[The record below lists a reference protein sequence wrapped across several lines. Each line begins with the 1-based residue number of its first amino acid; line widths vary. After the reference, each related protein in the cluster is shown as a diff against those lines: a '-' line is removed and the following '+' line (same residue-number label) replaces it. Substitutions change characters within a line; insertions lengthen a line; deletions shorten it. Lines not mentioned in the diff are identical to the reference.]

1 MRDNHFGSAATALG
15 RFGAALGFAAALG
28 TAGCEE
34 LGQSDPDPV
43 AQDFRVEC
51 DPLAPSYCLFPFPN
65 DAFTVRD
72 ATTVTGRRLS
82 LTSDALPVSYYD
94 VKASPTHWNQL
105 DGFSTGAAIMT
116 QFPGLTL
123 EDLEASNVATSV
135 TIGRSIERD
144 SPTALI
150 EADSGRWIEHWV
162 ELDESTDDPEQRTLL
177 IRPAKALD
185 NNKRYIVA
193 IRNLRGVEPSD
204 AFVELRDA
212 IATEDPSIAARR
224 PRYEDIFDLLDFATF
239 SPREDLQLVWDFTTG
254 SQESITDWMLH
265 MRDQGLNLVGEQG
278 PVYEIV
284 RVEENPWGPDE
295 DNIAWRIYGEMQ
307 VPLYLTTT
315 QPGGLLIFD
324 EQGRPTQNVDAPWA
338 TFAFE
343 LLIPQSAKDSP
354 AKLMQYGHGLLG
366 EKEQIE
372 SGHFRSFCNEYN
384 YAIFGVDFVGMAA
397 DDELFIGG
405 VVSTGRFDEFA
416 SVVHRQHQGMLNS
429 LLLMRLMKGGFAED
443 PEFGQYLDPSEAY
456 YHGISQGGI
465 FGGTYMA
472 LTTDVR
478 RGVLGVMGMPYN
490 LLLNRSVD
498 FDLFF
503 DLIKSAYPDGR
514 DVQML
519 LQMAQLLWDRTEP
532 NGYAAHIV
540 DDPLPGTDTHQVLMR
555 AALGDHQVSNAG
567 AHFMARTIGV
577 THVPT
582 GQQDIYGLEVVE
594 APWERSALVE
604 YDFGL
609 PPDPVGNLPPRECE
623 DPHGKLRKLE
633 AARQQLDLFLREGI
647 VDNFC
652 DGGNCDFPDMSGCEG
667 GGD

>member
-1 MRDNHFGSAATALG
+1 MRDNDLGGRLG
-15 RFGAALGFAAALG
+15 RLGAALGLAATLG
-28 TAGCEE
+28 ISGCEA
-34 LGQSDPDPV
+34 LGQSEPEPEP
-43 AQDFRVEC
+43 QDFRVEC

-65 DAFTVRD
+65 DAFTVQD
-72 ATTVTGRRLS
+72 ASTVTGRRLS
-82 LTSDALPVSYYD
+82 LTADALPASYYD
-94 VKASPTHWNQL
+94 VQSSPAHWNQL

-123 EDLEASNVATSV
+123 EDLEASNVATSDN
-135 TIGRSIERD
+135 IARSIERD

-150 EADSGRWIEHWV
+150 EAESGRWVEHWV
-162 ELDESTDDPEQRTLL
+162 ELDESTDNDDERTLL

-185 NNKRYIVA
+185 NNTRYIVA

-204 AFVELRDA
+204 AFVELRDD
-212 IATEDPSIAARR
+212 IPTKDVTVAARR
-224 PRYEDIFDLLDFATF
+224 ARYEDMFDLLDFATF
-239 SPREDLQLVWDFTTG
+239 LPRQDLQLVWDFTTG
-254 SQESITDWMLH
+254 SQESITNWMLH
-265 MRDQGLNLVGEQG
+265 MRDQGLGLVGEQG

-284 RVEENPWGPDE
+284 RVEEYPWAASGDM
-295 DNIAWRIYGEMQ
+295 NIAWRIYGEMQ

-315 QPGGLLIFD
+315 KPGGLLTFD
-324 EQGRPTQNVDAPWA
+324 DRGRPTQNVGAPWA

-343 LLIPQSAKDSP
+343 LLIPQSAKESP
-354 AKLMQYGHGLLG
+354 ASLMQYGHGLLG

-397 DDELFIGG
+397 DDELYIGG
-405 VVSTGRFDEFA
+405 VVSNGRFDEFA

-429 LLLMRLMKGGFAED
+429 LMAMRLMKGRFAED
-443 PEFGQYLDPSEAY
+443 PEFGQYLDPSNAF

-472 LTTDVR
+472 LTTDVT

-503 DLIKSAYPDGR
+503 DLIKAAYPDGR

-519 LQMAQLLWDRTEP
+519 LNLAQLLWDRTEP

-540 DDPLPGTDTHQVLMR
+540 EDPLPGTPNHKVLLR

-577 THVPT
+577 SHVPT
-582 GQQDIYGLEVVE
+582 GQQGIYGLEVVQ
-594 APWERSALVE
+594 APWERSAIVE

-609 PPDPVGNLPPRECE
+609 PPDPVGNLPQRECE

-633 AARQQLDLFLREGI
+633 AARQQLDLFLQEGI

-652 DGGNCDFPDMSGCEG
+652 DDGDCDFHDMSGCEG
-667 GGD
+667 GSD